1 MISSDAKRVVWLIVG
16 VCFSWPAIV
25 YGVEQAKG
33 PAERKISRADTSTWP
48 RAPKGLVRSF
58 SLETH
63 RERIGFTLGKPV
75 RWSGSVRWNWRTKGF
90 KGEIRVAT
98 WRNAEEARAAL
109 SSFLLWGISTAPKL
123 LVNEGKTPGDIA
135 WLHAD
140 RDHICCWFSRRNVFI
155 RMEIRVKD
163 AAAAKARSELLRLA
177 TAVTEAID
185 SEKLVEDPK
194 LVEVPAIAVL
204 LPDRGKRGSAVTV
217 RIAWKKGKA
226 SDFKYSCLTVRGEFA
241 RVRTKR
247 ASAPN
252 GNILYTVDLKKV
264 GEAKV
269 LVFVADKFGM
279 TTKATK
285 IIRID

>member
-1 MISSDAKRVVWLIVG
+1 MISSNAERVVWLIVG
-16 VCFSWPAIV
+16 ACFSWPAIV

-58 SLETH
+58 SMETH
-63 RERIGFTLGKPV
+63 KKRIGFTLGKPD
-75 RWSGSVRWNWRTKGF
+75 RSSRSVRWNWRTKGF

-98 WRNAEEARAAL
+98 WRNAEEARVAL

-123 LVNEGKTPGDIA
+123 LVNEGETPGDIA

-140 RDHICCWFSRRNVFI
+140 RDNIFCWFSRRNVFI
-155 RMEIRVKD
+155 RMEIGVKD
-163 AAAAKARSELLRLA
+163 AAAAKAKSELLRLA

-204 LPDRGKRGSAVTV
+204 LSDRGKPGGAATV
-217 RIAWKKGKA
+217 RITWRKGKA
-226 SDFKYSCLTVRGEFA
+226 SDFKYSCATTPDELA
-241 RVRTKR
+241 RVRTCT
-247 ASAPN
+247 STPN
-252 GNILYTVDLKKV
+252 GDILYTVDLRKA
-264 GEAKV
+264 GEAKIV
-269 LVFVADKFGM
+269 VFAADKSGM
-279 TTKATK
+279 TTKAVKT
-285 IIRID
+285 ILIE